1 MSLGFSI
8 VTPTLNAGSYLADCL
23 DSVQT
28 QGFPE
33 LEHLVVDG
41 GSVDAT
47 EAIARAR
54 PDVRW
59 VALPRSNQSR
69 AINYGLQHA
78 RHDIVAWLNA
88 DDTYTPGA
96 LGAAAD
102 CFAADPELEVL
113 FGDCDGVDPEGQLL
127 WHIRPGE
134 YDFRRLLRTGN
145 YLAQPA
151 SFFRRRVFE
160 QIGYVDETLEFGMD
174 FELWLR
180 MRDRRVRYLPQTLAT
195 FRWHPE
201 SKCASNQA
209 GEWRDDLMI
218 IRRYGGN
225 WTPELG
231 WAFTRCL
238 MTMAKDAILSQLA
251 SAGERAR
258 RIPERRVAPATP
270 RG

>member
-1 MSLGFSI
+1 VSLGFSI
-8 VTPTLNAGSYLADCL
+8 VTPTLNAATYLADCL

-28 QGFPE
+28 QGCPE

-41 GSVDAT
+41 GSVDGT

-54 PDVRW
+54 ADVRW
-59 VALPRSNQSR
+59 VDLPRSNQSR
-69 AINYGLQHA
+69 AINYGLQRA
-78 RHDIVAWLNA
+78 CHDIVAWLNA
-88 DDTYTPGA
+88 DDTYVPGA
-96 LGAAAD
+96 LAAVAD
-102 CFAADPELEVL
+102 CFADDPELDVL
-113 FGDCDGVDPEGQLL
+113 FGDCDGVDPQGRFL
-127 WHIRPGE
+127 WHIRPGA
-134 YDFRRLLRTGN
+134 YDFRRLLGTGN

-160 QIGYVDETLEFGMD
+160 RIGYVDETLEFGMD

-180 MRDRRVRYLPQTLAT
+180 LRECRVRYLPRTLAT
-195 FRWHPE
+195 FRWHPQ
-201 SKCASNQA
+201 SKCATNQA

-231 WAFTRCL
+231 WAFIRCL
-238 MTMAKDAILSQLA
+238 MTMAKDAILQQVA
-251 SAGERAR
+251 SARERVR
-258 RIPERRVAPATP
+258 YRQEDRVTPASP